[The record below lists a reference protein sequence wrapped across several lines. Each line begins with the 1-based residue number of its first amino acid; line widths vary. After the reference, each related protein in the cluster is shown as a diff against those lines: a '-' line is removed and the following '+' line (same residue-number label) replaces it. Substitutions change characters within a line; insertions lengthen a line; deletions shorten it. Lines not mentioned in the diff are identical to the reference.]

1 MNKKTLFIIAIAF
14 CLGLT
19 MNNWAIS
26 NVPSKIAV
34 VDINAVVSQSSQVM
48 ALKKEQ
54 TLKVEELQKWLQ
66 VVRSDVEKQK
76 NQEGKDKLTKKY
88 DAEFV
93 KKQQALQKDYTE
105 KLQKIDKDITEVI
118 AKEANTQGYDVV
130 LAKNVVLYG
139 GDNITG
145 KIAKLVK

>member
-76 NQEGKDKLTKKY
+76 TQEVKDKLTKKY

>member
-76 NQEGKDKLTKKY
+76 TQEGKDKLTKKY

>member
-1 MNKKTLFIIAIAF
+1 MDKKTLFIIAIAF

-26 NVPSKIAV
+26 NAPSKIAV
-34 VDINAVVSQSSQVM
+34 VDINTVVSQSSQVM

-54 TLKVEELQKWLQ
+54 ALKVEELQKWLQ

-76 NQEGKDKLTKKY
+76 TQEGKDKLTKKY
-88 DAEFV
+88 DAEFL

-105 KLQKIDKDITEVI
+105 KLQKIDKDITAVI

-139 GDNITG
+139 GENITG

>member
-26 NVPSKIAV
+26 NAPSKIAV

-76 NQEGKDKLTKKY
+76 TQEGKDKLTKKY

>member
-54 TLKVEELQKWLQ
+54 TLKVKELQKWLQ

-76 NQEGKDKLTKKY
+76 TQEGKDKLTKKY